1 MARLAQKTRLARE
14 LLQKALNSLILM
26 YLKFDRQQTL
36 FNCQNKKCK
45 DASMK
50 FKLLRLLSLQG
61 RFWWSAL
68 FWLAFV
74 APAAAMEIRVAIER
88 GVEQIKVGSSTTAT
102 IRDYT
107 SGKAL
112 GQLAAMNAFYAQP
125 DPAGVALAQVQSSAM
140 WVEPSGNGYV
150 FIGDRWYRGR
160 TLLLPAQQGVT
171 AVNYVDLEQY
181 LYSVLGGEMNGNWHQ
196 EALKAQAV
204 AARTYAVYKR
214 ENESNGVYD
223 VLNTQASQVYKGI
236 ASESPGTHAAVN
248 ATTGQILT
256 YNNKPILAAFHAC
269 SGGHTENVEDVW
281 SQPLPYLRGVAGYDD
296 NVTACQWVKTV
307 TGEELNQKIT
317 GIGTVQALT
326 PVLSPY
332 GSVKSMK
339 FIGDRGTRELRGDA
353 LRTALGLRSTRFT
366 ITAEPLGL
374 RFDGRGWGHGLGMSQ
389 WGAYNLAQQGVKY
402 QQILSHYYRGAS
414 LAQLK
419 R

>member
-1 MARLAQKTRLARE
+1 MIFKFLFLFTQK
-14 LLQKALNSLILM
+14 
-26 YLKFDRQQTL
+26 
-36 FNCQNKKCK
+36 
-45 DASMK
+45 
-50 FKLLRLLSLQG
+50 
-61 RFWWSAL
+61 RFWWTTL
-68 FWLAFV
+68 FWIMLI
-74 APAAAMEIRVAIER
+74 APVNAAMEIRVAIQQ
-88 GVEQIKVGSSTTAT
+88 GVEQLKVGSSTTAT

-107 SGKAL
+107 SGKPL

-125 DPAGVALAQVQSSAM
+125 DPTGVALAQIQSAAV
-140 WVEPSGNGYV
+140 WVEPSANGYV
-150 FIGDRWYRGR
+150 FIGDRWYRGK
-160 TLLLPAQQGVT
+160 TLILPTQQGVT
-171 AVNYVDLEQY
+171 AVNHVDLEQY

-214 ENESNGVYD
+214 ENESNSVYD
-223 VLNTQASQVYKGI
+223 VVNTQASQVYKGI

-281 SQPLPYLRGVAGYDD
+281 TQPLPYLRGVAGYDD
-296 NVTACQWVKTV
+296 NVNACQWVKTV
-307 TGEELNQKIT
+307 TGAELNQKIT
-317 GIGTVQALT
+317 GIGTIQALT
-326 PVLSPY
+326 PVLSPH
-332 GSVKSMK
+332 GSIKSMK
-339 FIGDRGTRELRGDA
+339 FIGDQGTRELRGDA

-366 ITAEPLGL
+366 MTAEPLGL

-402 QQILSHYYRGAS
+402 QQILAHYYRGAS
-414 LAQLK
+414 IAKLE